1 MASDATLYDAHAS
14 SPEAHPPGAHH
25 PSPRLYVV
33 IWGLLM
39 ALLVLTVAISEV
51 DLGTWNF
58 AIAFAIAMVKAVLIV
73 LFFMHVRYSP
83 GLTKV
88 VACAGF
94 FWLAIMLGLTFA
106 DYASRGWLEPHR
118 AGPAPIPPRA
128 SHSGR

>member
-1 MASDATLYDAHAS
+1 MDHDVTTHALPPPAHS
-14 SPEAHPPGAHH
+14 LGDAHH

-39 ALLVLTVAISEV
+39 ALLFLTLALGEV
-51 DLGTWNF
+51 PLGQWNF
-58 AIAFAIAMVKAVLIV
+58 FVAFAIAMVKAVLIV

-106 DYASRGWLEPHR
+106 DYLTRGWLGPHQ
-118 AGPAPIPPRA
+118 
-128 SHSGR
+128 

>member
-1 MASDATLYDAHAS
+1 MDHDVTTHA
-14 SPEAHPPGAHH
+14 ADHAGDAHH

-39 ALLVLTVAISEV
+39 ALLFLTLAVGEV
-51 DLGTWNF
+51 PLGPWNF
-58 AIAFAIAMVKAVLIV
+58 LVAFAIAMTKAVLIV

-106 DYASRGWLEPHR
+106 DYLTRGWL
-118 AGPAPIPPRA
+118 GQQ
-128 SHSGR
+128 